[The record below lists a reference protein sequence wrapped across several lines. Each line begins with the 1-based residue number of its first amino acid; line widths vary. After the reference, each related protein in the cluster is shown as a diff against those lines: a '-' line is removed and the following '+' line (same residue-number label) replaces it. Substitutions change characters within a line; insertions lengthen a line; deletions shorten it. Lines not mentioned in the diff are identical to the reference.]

1 MFPPNISCEDCIVR
15 PTCIEYERGV
25 QCSLLRER
33 KIYEQM
39 TKQMAKGFSSK
50 FLEHI
55 NESLI
60 FRTFELRKG

>member
-15 PTCIEYERGV
+15 PSCIEYEQGV

-39 TKQMAKGFSSK
+39 VRGFSSK

-55 NESLI
+55 NESLMI
-60 FRTFELRKG
+60 RKLRWSEYGN